1 MPGGLRKT
9 RLRCAIAQ
17 LNFGATLA
25 AALLCATANAQVG
38 ARAPIGNFPPPA
50 YGPRRASPSPAA
62 SPSPLQDGY
71 LPSMRLPPVNSPEG
85 SLFDRP
91 VERLVMVPPSGD
103 NSAYLTDPRDPD
115 LPYNLLDPDEQT
127 AILKPARPPMA
138 KDGVLQWT
146 TFRKAIL
153 LTGNR
158 STGLGMTDLTWQ
170 TIFAFPFF
178 TREKPL
184 LITPYFGVHWLTG
197 PVPTDLPP
205 RLYDVSLEFRILRQ
219 VTPKLGVDF
228 AVAPSI
234 FSDFENMTHKAYRV
248 TGRGVGLYTFNDRW
262 QLAGGVAYLGWATL
276 PVLPVG
282 GLIWTPNEDWRFE
295 AIVPRPRAL
304 QRFFD
309 GVHGDWWCY
318 AAGEVGGNSY
328 AIERASG
335 LDDVATYRD
344 FRFELGLERR
354 GDTGTYHR
362 FEFGYVFGRKVS
374 YESGTP
380 TFDPSPTVMF
390 RGEAVF

>member
-1 MPGGLRKT
+1 MSGGLRSERRRRVLT
-9 RLRCAIAQ
+9 GLWASLALGCALWSQSAH
-17 LNFGATLA
+17 
-25 AALLCATANAQVG
+25 AQVG
-38 ARAPIGNFPPPA
+38 ARQPIGNFAQLVAPSAKAAPPPTT
-50 YGPRRASPSPAA
+50 GTG
-62 SPSPLQDGY
+62 LQDGF
-71 LPSMRLPPVNSPEG
+71 LPPRRLPPLPEG
-85 SLFDRP
+85 SLYDSAADR
-91 VERLVMVPPSGD
+91 LAMVPPSGD
-103 NSAYLTDPRDPD
+103 NSSYLTDPRDPD
-115 LPYNLLDPDEQT
+115 LPYELLDPDEQG
-127 AILKPARPPMA
+127 AILKPKRPPMA

-146 TFRKAIL
+146 TFRKAFL
-153 LTGNR
+153 ATGNR
-158 STGLGMTDLTWQ
+158 ETGLGMTDLTWQ

-197 PVPTDLPP
+197 PVPVDLPP

-234 FSDFENMTHKAYRV
+234 YNDFENFSRKAYRV

-262 QLAGGVAYLGWATL
+262 QLAGGVAYLGWANL

-282 GLIWTPNEDWRFE
+282 GLIWTPNEDWRLE
-295 AIVPRPRAL
+295 AIVPRPRLL

-309 GVHGDWWCY
+309 GTYGDWWCY
-318 AAGEVGGNSY
+318 VAGEVGGNSY
-328 AIERASG
+328 AIKRSSG

-344 FRFELGLERR
+344 YRFELGLERR
-354 GDTGTYHR
+354 GDNGTYHR
-362 FEFGYVFGRKVS
+362 FEVGYVFGRSVS

-380 TFDPSPTVMF
+380 SFDPSPTVML